1 MVNIYDLCDTT
12 LGTLELPNYYGM
24 PAFEGEEPETYLTY
38 EETNRPHKFADGKRK
53 SRDYNITVNIISPLV
68 NSELLERVIAAFETS
83 GFIYAGG
90 AKIGRDNEYPYKIQH
105 YQEFIITLE
114 E

>member
-1 MVNIYDLCDTT
+1 MVNIYNLCNTVLDT
-12 LGTLELPNYYGM
+12 LGLPYYYGM

-38 EETNRPHKFADGKRK
+38 EETNRPHKYADGKRK

-68 NSELLERVIAAFETS
+68 SAELLERVISTFES
-83 GFIYAGG
+83 GGFIYTGG
-90 AKIGRDNEYPYKIQH
+90 AKIGTDSVYPYKVQH